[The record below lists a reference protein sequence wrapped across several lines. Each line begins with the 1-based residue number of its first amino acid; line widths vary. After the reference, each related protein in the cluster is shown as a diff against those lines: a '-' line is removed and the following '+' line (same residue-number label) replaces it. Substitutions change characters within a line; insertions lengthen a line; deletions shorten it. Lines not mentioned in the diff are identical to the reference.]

1 MSDYLESD
9 FCDPDQGLDY
19 LFARMGAIYGATFI
33 RHWEGVDLEIV
44 RDTWKEVLGI
54 YLTYRPSMD
63 SALKAMDDTYI
74 PSALAFKKLCILGPR
89 IPRKPHS
96 ELRYEP
102 QETTRLTEEE
112 RKEFVK
118 EQFRIMREMINKKTY
133 KG

>member
-54 YLTYRPSMD
+54 YLTYRPKLDQAIYS
-63 SALKAMDDTYI
+63 MDDTFI
-74 PSALAFKKLCILGPR
+74 PSALAVKKLCMTGER
-89 IPRKPHS
+89 IPSKPHS
-96 ELRYEP
+96 EIGYSP
-102 QETTRLTEEE
+102 GYSSQD
-112 RKEFVK
+112 KEFVK

-133 KG
+133 KEGK

>member
-9 FCDPDQGLDY
+9 FCDPDEGLDY

-54 YLTYRPSMD
+54 YLTYRPKLDQAIYSMN
-63 SALKAMDDTYI
+63 DTFI
-74 PSALAFKKLCILGPR
+74 PSALAVKKLCMTGER
-89 IPRKPHS
+89 IPSKPN
-96 ELRYEP
+96 YEIGYSTSYIS
-102 QETTRLTEEE
+102 QDR
-112 RKEFVK
+112 EFVQ
-118 EQFRIMREMINKKTY
+118 EQLKIIHEMIKNKSY

>member
-1 MSDYLESD
+1 MYDYSQSD
-9 FCDPDQGLDY
+9 FCEPEEGLDY

-33 RHWEGVDLEIV
+33 RHWEGVNLEIV
-44 RDTWKEVLGI
+44 RDTWLEILGV
-54 YLTYRPSMD
+54 YATYRPSMD

-74 PSALAFKKLCILGPR
+74 PSALAFKKLCIAGPR

-102 QETTRLTEEE
+102 QETTRLSEEE

-118 EQFRIMREMINKKTY
+118 EQFKIMHKFINSKTF
-133 KG
+133 K